1 VHFLVF
7 IKQVPDAAQVRVDY
21 ETGTLIREGVP
32 AIINPYDKHAI
43 EAAVRLK
50 KEFGG
55 KVSVICMGPP
65 MAEEALKEAMS
76 MGADNAYLL
85 SDRVFAGSDTLAT
98 SYALWAGAKKIIQEQ
113 GPVDIFFAGKQAI
126 DGDTAQTGPGIAT
139 RFDVPLITYVV
150 EIKKV
155 DPEARKIQV
164 VRLIESG
171 QETVEAP
178 LPCFLTV
185 EEELN
190 TLSYAPLPY
199 LIRAARTPVIL
210 LNSKNTEID
219 VSQCGLKNS
228 PTKVKKAFTPP
239 KRERGE
245 MLEGDSIDA
254 ILNTL
259 YEKIE
264 PVLKEMGKVQ

>member
-1 VHFLVF
+1 MHSLVF

-32 AIINPYDKHAI
+32 AIINPFDKHAI
-43 EAAVRLK
+43 EAAVRIRD
-50 KEFGG
+50 EFGG

-65 MAEEALKEAMS
+65 MAEDALKEALS

-85 SDRVFAGSDTLAT
+85 SDRIFAGSDTLAT
-98 SYALWAGAKKIIQEQ
+98 SYALWAGANKIIEEE
-113 GPVDIFFAGKQAI
+113 GPVDIFWAGKQAI

-139 RFDVPLITYVV
+139 RFNVPLVTYVID
-150 EIKKV
+150 IKKV
-155 DPEARKIQV
+155 DPDKKTMV
-164 VRLIESG
+164 VERLVESG
-171 QETVEAP
+171 REIIEVP
-178 LPCFLTV
+178 MPCFLTV

-190 TLSYAPLPY
+190 TLSFAPLPY
-199 LIRAARTPVIL
+199 LIKAARSKVTL
-210 LNSKNTEID
+210 LNSSNMEID
-219 VSQCGLKNS
+219 PSYCGLKNS

-245 MLEGDSIDA
+245 IIEGDSLDD

-259 YEKIE
+259 YEKIA
-264 PVLKEMGKVQ
+264 PVLKEMGKVS

>member
-1 VHFLVF
+1 MHSLVF

-32 AIINPYDKHAI
+32 AIINPFDTHAI
-43 EAAVRLK
+43 EAAVQIK
-50 KEFGG
+50 DQFGG

-65 MAEEALKEAMS
+65 MAEEALKKALA

-98 SYALWAGAKKIIQEQ
+98 SYALWAGAKKVIEEE
-113 GPVDIFFAGKQAI
+113 GPVDIFWAGKQAI

-139 RFDVPLITYVV
+139 RFDIPLITYAV

-155 DPEARKIQV
+155 DPENKRIQV
-164 VRLIESG
+164 VRLLESG
-171 QETVEAP
+171 TETVESG
-178 LPCFLTV
+178 LPCFITT

-190 TLSYAPLPY
+190 ELRFAPLPY
-199 LIRAARTPVIL
+199 LIKAAKTPIKVL
-210 LNSKNTEID
+210 SSSNTEID
-219 VSQCGLKNS
+219 ASQCGLKNS

-245 MLEGDSIDA
+245 MLEGSIDD
-254 ILNTL
+254 ILSTL
-259 YEKIE
+259 YEKLE
-264 PVLKEMGKVQ
+264 PTLKQMGKV

>member
-32 AIINPYDKHAI
+32 AIINPFDKHAI
-43 EAAVRLK
+43 EAAIRLRDQ
-50 KEFGG
+50 FGG
-55 KVSVICMGPP
+55 KVSVLCMGPP

-85 SDRVFAGSDTLAT
+85 SDRIFAGSDTLAT
-98 SYALWAGAKKIIQEQ
+98 SYALWAAAKQIIKEE

-139 RFDVPLITYVV
+139 RFNVPLITYVID
-150 EIKKV
+150 IKKV
-155 DPEARKIQV
+155 DPEKKTVEV

-171 QETVEAP
+171 QEVIEAP
-178 LPCFLTV
+178 MPCFLTV

-199 LIRAARTPVIL
+199 LIRAAKTPVKV

-219 VSQCGLKNS
+219 PSYCGLKNS
-228 PTKVKKAFTPP
+228 PTKVRKAFTPP

-245 MLEGDSIDA
+245 MIEGDSLDD
-254 ILNTL
+254 ILNKL

-264 PVLKEMGKVQ
+264 PVLKTMGKVQ

>member
-1 VHFLVF
+1 MHSLVF

-32 AIINPYDKHAI
+32 AIINPFDKHAI
-43 EAAVRLK
+43 EAAVRIK
-50 KEFGG
+50 NEFGG

-65 MAEEALKEAMS
+65 MAEDALKEAMA

-98 SYALWAGAKKIIQEQ
+98 SYALWAGAQKIIQEE
-113 GPVDIFFAGKQAI
+113 GPVDLFWAGKQAI

-139 RFDVPLITYVV
+139 RFDIPLITYVV
-150 EIKKV
+150 DIKKV
-155 DPEARKIQV
+155 DPEKKTIQV
-164 VRLIESG
+164 VRLVESG
-171 QETVEAP
+171 QEVIEAP
-178 LPCFLTV
+178 MPCFLTV

-199 LIRAARTPVIL
+199 LIRAAKTPVKV
-210 LNSKNTEID
+210 LNSSNTQID
-219 VSQCGLKNS
+219 ASQCGLKNS

-239 KRERGE
+239 KREGGE
-245 MLEGDSIDA
+245 ILEGDSVDA

-259 YEKIE
+259 YEKIT
-264 PVLKEMGKVQ
+264 PVLKQMGKVQ